1 MSIASGAETRVAY
14 VPEVTWGTTP
24 STPAFQILRIT
35 NAGLTTNKTTGT
47 SDELRRDRN
56 VSDEFELGQDVA
68 GNYDFELSYGSFDA
82 MFAAALMSDWVD
94 DVLING
100 STPASVTF
108 EELLETG
115 ATDNYARFR
124 GGMVNTMS
132 LEVRARQPIT
142 GSLGIMARDEALA
155 TAIIS
160 GATYTAAN
168 SKMVATAS
176 ASVGALTI
184 GAISPAPKLMRF
196 SLQVSNN
203 LRTRPVVGS
212 KYSEVFGLGRCD
224 VTGEIEVYFENADT
238 YQAMLDHETIAIET
252 TIGVVTGE
260 KYTISIPKA
269 VLTGGRRGP
278 RSNQSDVMLTIPFRA
293 IYDSGIG
300 GSLSIERAVA

>member
-1 MSIASGAETRVAY
+1 MSIASGAGTRVAY
-14 VPEVTWGTTP
+14 VAEATWGTTP
-24 STPAFQILRIT
+24 ATPVFQIMRVT

-56 VSDEFELGQDVA
+56 VPDEFELGQDVA
-68 GNYDFELSYGSFDA
+68 GNYDFELSYGSLDA
-82 MFAAALMSDWVD
+82 LIAAALMSSWST
-94 DVLING
+94 DVIVNG
-100 STPASVTF
+100 ATPASVTF

-124 GGMVNTMS
+124 GGMVNTLS
-132 LEVRARQPIT
+132 LDIRARQAIT
-142 GSLGIMARDEALA
+142 GSLGIMARDETLA

-168 SKMVATAS
+168 GNMVATAS
-176 ASVGALTI
+176 GSVGALTI
-184 GAISPAPKLMRF
+184 GSISPAPKVMRL
-196 SLQVSNN
+196 SLQISNN

-224 VTGEIEVYFENADT
+224 VTGEMEVYFETADA
-238 YQAMLDHETIAIET
+238 YQAMLDHDTIAIEA

-260 KYTISIPKA
+260 KYTITIPKA

-293 IYDSGIG
+293 IYDSGIA
-300 GSLSIERAVA
+300 GSIQIERAVA